1 MPSIL
6 YKRTTTGAV
15 QQWSQEIDGHRYRTV
30 SGQAGGRLVTSEWT
44 VCEGKNA
51 GRANATT
58 PEEQAA
64 REVEANYT
72 KKRKE
77 GYHDSVEAIDTA
89 RQAVMLAK
97 EYADHEDKVFSGVF
111 RPHSQPKLDGM
122 RCLARVDGLWSRQG
136 NRIVSVPHIERALAP
151 VFAEYPDMVLDGELY
166 NHALKADFNRIISL
180 CRKAKP
186 TAQDLDESAALI
198 EYHIYDVPSDTRV
211 FLERNQVL
219 HMLEDRGRL
228 RSPLHR
234 VATEIVKNQEH
245 MDALYE
251 DYLDDGYEGQMIRL
265 HAPYQGK
272 RTSDLLKR
280 KEFQD
285 AEFRV
290 LDIVEGIG
298 NRSGMAGYAV
308 LALQDGRTFKA
319 NCLGPREYLRDLLA
333 RREAMIGTWGTVLY
347 FRLTPDGVPR
357 FPRLK
362 AVEAPA
368 PEFAAVS

>member
-1 MPSIL
+1 MINQTL

-15 QQWSQEIDGHRYRTV
+15 QQWSQDLDGPRYRTV
-30 SGQAGGRLVTSEWT
+30 SGQVDGRLVTSEWT
-44 VCEGKNA
+44 VCEGKNS

-58 PEEQAA
+58 PEEQAR
-64 REVEANYT
+64 REVAANYT

-77 GYHDSVEAIDTA
+77 GYHDHIEAIYAT

-97 EYADHEDKVFSGVF
+97 DYADYADKVFSSVF
-111 RPHSQPKLDGM
+111 HPYSQPKLDGM
-122 RCLARVDGLWSRQG
+122 RCLARADGLWSRQG
-136 NRIVSVPHIERALAP
+136 NRIVSVPHIGRALEP
-151 VFAEYPDMVLDGELY
+151 VFADYPDLVLDGELY
-166 NHALKADFNRIISL
+166 NHTLKSDFNRIISL
-180 CRKAKP
+180 CRKSKP
-186 TAQDLDESAALI
+186 TAQDLEESAALI
-198 EYHIYDVPSDTRV
+198 EYHIYDVPSDARV
-211 FLERNQVL
+211 FSERNQVL
-219 HMLEDRGRL
+219 GMLEHQGRL
-228 RSPLHR
+228 LRPLHR
-234 VATEIVKNQEH
+234 VATEIVKSQEC

-251 DYLDDGYEGQMIRL
+251 VYLDDGYEGQMIRL

-290 LDIVEGIG
+290 LDIVEGVG
-298 NRSGMAGYAV
+298 NRSGMAGNAV
-308 LALQDGRTFKA
+308 LDLTDGRTFKA

-333 RREAMIGTWGTVLY
+333 RRDEVIGTWGTVAY

-362 AVEAPA
+362 TVEAPE
-368 PEFAAVS
+368 PEPR